1 MPDAEQGQISEQGF
15 AKQSNFSQF
24 DPANP
29 LNIEH
34 AAGQEHRASEPVAPL
49 TAKQRLRAFEDEVL
63 GEKAVRISGH
73 IERGSGSHFQTKMTD
88 EQRAHHAAL
97 ERLVEA
103 EQKLA
108 DASAAL
114 AGAEAARRAAEE
126 HVARG
131 EGIADGDD
139 QPE

>member
-1 MPDAEQGQISEQGF
+1 MTDDTIETVSKDPINPEQVDAIDRINRVPEKWLEPE
-15 AKQSNFSQF
+15 
-24 DPANP
+24 PAARP
-29 LNIEH
+29 
-34 AAGQEHRASEPVAPL
+34 
-49 TAKQRLRAFEDEVL
+49 TAKERLRAFEDEIL

-114 AGAEAARRAAEE
+114 ATAEAAHRAAEE

-131 EGIADGDD
+131 EEIADGDD

>member
-1 MPDAEQGQISEQGF
+1 MTDDTIETDKPIPFPDKPI
-15 AKQSNFSQF
+15 
-24 DPANP
+24 DPP
-29 LNIEH
+29 EPEVLD
-34 AAGQEHRASEPVAPL
+34 EPVRL
-49 TAKQRLRAFEDEVL
+49 TAKERLRAYEDEVL

-88 EQRAHHAAL
+88 DQRAHHAAL

-108 DASAAL
+108 DAGAAL
-114 AGAEAARRAAEE
+114 ASAEAAHRAAEA

-131 EGIADGDD
+131 EGIANGDD